1 MKKAIILLTF
11 IAFTISLKSQEYY
24 PLLENNKTWNVLS
37 VEYIPGDPYYDT
49 TYSTINYKLMG
60 DTLINSYLYFKLY
73 KNEEEY
79 PVNWNLNA
87 FIREDVQKRIWLLND
102 AVEEE
107 YLMYDF
113 GVEQGDIVNVGI
125 NEPVL
130 LTVDSITEVE
140 INGDLRQKYWLSYG
154 NYYKETW
161 TTGIGSNKGIIYSG
175 SAFITGGWYWLLC
188 VSDINGIIY
197 SNPYYESCYLI
208 TSINKISLNT
218 LTTYPNPAKTHIT
231 FELPQV
237 EKETNLII
245 KDVFGKTIA
254 EFKNPSGQSK
264 LLWECSNYSN
274 GVYFYKTEIGGKTYS
289 GKIFI
294 Q

>member
-1 MKKAIILLTF
+1 MKKIIILLIF
-11 IAFTISLKSQEYY
+11 IAFTISLKSQEYT

-60 DTLINSYLYFKLY
+60 DTLINSQLYFKLY

-102 AVEEE
+102 ADEEE

-125 NEPVL
+125 NEPVP

-140 INGDLRQKYWLSYG
+140 INGDLRQKYWLSYD
-154 NYYKETW
+154 NYYQETW
-161 TTGIGSNKGIIYSG
+161 TTGIGSNKGIISSG

-197 SNPYYESCYLI
+197 SNPHYESCYLI
-208 TSINKISLNT
+208 TSINKISLKT
-218 LTTYPNPAKTHIT
+218 LATYPNPAKTHIT
-231 FELPQV
+231 FELPAITQ
-237 EKETNLII
+237 ESILQI
-245 KDVFGKTIA
+245 KDVYGKVVGELHLIRAQTQIIW
-254 EFKNPSGQSK
+254 N
-264 LLWECSNYSN
+264 CSNIAS
-274 GVYFYKTEIGGKTYS
+274 GVYFYQIEINGEVYKE
-289 GKIFI
+289 KII
-294 Q
+294 VN